1 MESTVLSYLRYNS
14 IACINLILMTI
25 FQIIFNIVEKDL
37 NYSKIIIN
45 VDKI

>member
-1 MESTVLSYLRYNS
+1 
-14 IACINLILMTI
+14 MTI